1 MSSSDTSLRPVAD
14 ARDVDDCCR
23 CMPSPADDMMGSLD
37 LHLSVKPW
45 QTVQQTKQPLCRQ
58 LRHPIGSSC
67 RTMRQ
72 GDRYITHIRHRSL
85 LYYCKTA
92 TV

>member
-23 CMPSPADDMMGSLD
+23 CMASPADHTMGL
-37 LHLSVKPW
+37 LLTCIYLSNPS
-45 QTVQQTKQPLCRQ
+45 QTAQQTKELLHGQ
-58 LRHPIGSSC
+58 LPYPVESSC

-72 GDRYITHIRHRSL
+72 MKEYMRQIWHRSVL
-85 LYYCKTA
+85 KQCKIS
-92 TV
+92 V